1 MGDKMNEMKKDKLYF
16 SLFISMFVL
25 NLLLPVGSLITII
38 FGYSFE
44 LFNYSVMA
52 IITFSLSLFFMVFT
66 IRKNDFVEKYY
77 KKRWFVLLSVLTFI
91 NFLSYCLK
99 FNHESFYM
107 TIIFNLIMILNFVF
121 TVVLNLLLS
130 DTKAK
135 LVVNI
140 IAVLVLVLPLV
151 FSSIF
156 VVLFSGM
163 GYVKVV
169 RSVPS
174 PNGEYVAE
182 ILDANQGAL
191 GGDTIIQIQENKGIN
206 CLIFKIEKKPNR
218 IYLGEWGEFDDIDVR
233 WENNEVVLIDSVKYP
248 IE

>member
-1 MGDKMNEMKKDKLYF
+1 
-16 SLFISMFVL
+16 
-25 NLLLPVGSLITII
+25 
-38 FGYSFE
+38 
-44 LFNYSVMA
+44 
-52 IITFSLSLFFMVFT
+52 
-66 IRKNDFVEKYY
+66 
-77 KKRWFVLLSVLTFI
+77 
-91 NFLSYCLK
+91 
-99 FNHESFYM
+99 M

-191 GGDTIIQIQENKGIN
+191 GGDTIIQIQEDKGIN